1 MAFRGQ
7 LLYTLGNAWHR
18 EHFRCI
24 RCHCRVGPD
33 GREFRACRIDETL
46 PLCIDCHMEENHPK
60 CAGCKKTLRETC
72 VKALDKQWHRCC
84 LVCAKCQSP
93 FPNLQFYIFN
103 GKPYDTDCFYLTKYD
118 SLLTPLSQIG
128 NIGVEGGQLPFD
140 QMFANMPT
148 GSGLEPI
155 VTTNKANTQGP
166 PSPIPDAS
174 LLVNSGKDLSVSTA
188 SSGTSIADTK
198 AESSS
203 STISTQIQHM
213 KT

>member
-1 MAFRGQ
+1 M
-7 LLYTLGNAWHR
+7 T
-18 EHFRCI
+18 E
-24 RCHCRVGPD
+24 VS
-33 GREFRACRIDETL
+33 
-46 PLCIDCHMEENHPK
+46 
-60 CAGCKKTLRETC
+60 
-72 VKALDKQWHRCC
+72 V
-84 LVCAKCQSP
+84 
-93 FPNLQFYIFN
+93 
-103 GKPYDTDCFYLTKYD
+103 
-118 SLLTPLSQIG
+118 
-128 NIGVEGGQLPFD
+128 PFD